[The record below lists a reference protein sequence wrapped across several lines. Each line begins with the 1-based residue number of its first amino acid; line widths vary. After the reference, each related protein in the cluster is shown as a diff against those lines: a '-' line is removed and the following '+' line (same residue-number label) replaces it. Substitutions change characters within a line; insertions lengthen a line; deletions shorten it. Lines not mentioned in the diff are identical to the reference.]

1 MIAPLAAAPV
11 MRTLS
16 PGARKA
22 ILAGSRS
29 LRAGRAELLVEKG
42 DALSDVF
49 LVIAGVLRVYAL
61 NREGKEATLYLL
73 RPGDIC
79 LLSLNA
85 AFTRGR
91 YPANVAVES
100 AEAEIARI
108 PGELL
113 RRLFSQEPAVQEL
126 VLGSLTAVVG
136 ELLARLDEVLLSPL
150 KDRLL
155 GHLARLADGE
165 GRVFTTHQALADGL
179 GVSRESVSRELQRLR
194 RGRAV
199 AMARGCVT
207 LAAGAR

>member
-1 MIAPLAAAPV
+1 MIAHLAAAAL

-16 PGARKA
+16 PGARDA
-22 ILAGSRS
+22 VLAGSRS
-29 LRAGRAELLVEKG
+29 LRAGRAEILVEKG
-42 DALSDVF
+42 ETLSDVF

-73 RPGDIC
+73 RPGDVC

-91 YPANVAVES
+91 YPANVTVES
-100 AEAEIARI
+100 AEADIARI

-113 RRLFSQEPAVQEL
+113 RRLFGQEPAVQEL

-136 ELLARLDEVLLSPL
+136 ELLTRLDEVLLSPL
-150 KDRLL
+150 RERLL
-155 GHLARLADGE
+155 GHLARLADSR
-165 GRVFTTHQALADGL
+165 GRVFMTHQALADGL

-194 RGRAV
+194 RGKAV
-199 AMARGCVT
+199 ATGRGCVT
-207 LAAGAR
+207 LAPDGC